1 MSSFISKLVD
11 YQYTDFTPTRAK
23 STVIPFVHGYGIKEL
38 EPRFQNPE
46 YHKEMA
52 QQKER

>member
-23 STVIPFVHGYGIKEL
+23 STVIPFVHGYGIKES
-38 EPRFQNPE
+38 EPRFQNLE
-46 YHKEMA
+46 YHKEMV

>member
-11 YQYTDFTPTRAK
+11 YQYTDSTPIRAK
-23 STVIPFVHGYGIKEL
+23 STVIPFVRGYGIKESG
-38 EPRFQNPE
+38 PRFQNLE